1 MEKKRYMMP
10 IVDVANIET
19 ESFCAASLENTL
31 DSTNEISSASML
43 SKENNGFDLWDMEGD
58 EE

>member
-19 ESFCAASLENTL
+19 ESFCAASLKTTL
-31 DSTNEISSASML
+31 DSTNEINSASML
-43 SKENNGFDLWDMEGD
+43 SKENNGFDIWGTEDDD
-58 EE
+58 E